1 MKKLLLGFA
10 VAMLLSIPLTSFADE
25 APLPMPAG
33 ASAEAV
39 KHNDEG
45 IAHYNQGHFDVALQ
59 HFEGAS
65 KAAPK
70 MGEGCFNEALALDKL
85 GKHADA
91 TKHFKSAQKNANG
104 NKAIL
109 ESAILNAHVK

>member
-1 MKKLLLGFA
+1 MKKLAYVFA
-10 VAMLLSIPLTSFADE
+10 VVMLLSMPLTSFADE
-25 APLPMPAG
+25 APLPLPAG

-45 IAHYNQGHFDVALQ
+45 IAHYGQGHYDVALQ
-59 HFEGAS
+59 HFEAAA

-91 TKHFKSAQKNANG
+91 SKHFKSAQKNANG

-109 ESAILNAHVK
+109 DSAVLNAHMK

>member
-1 MKKLLLGFA
+1 MKKFVYAFA
-10 VAMLLSIPLTSFADE
+10 VVVLLSIPLTSFADE
-25 APLPMPAG
+25 APLPLPAG
-33 ASAEAV
+33 ASADAI

-45 IAHYNQGHFDVALQ
+45 IAHYGQGHFDVALQ
-59 HFEGAS
+59 HFEAAAKAGS
-65 KAAPK
+65 KF
-70 MGEGCFNEALALDKL
+70 GEACFNEALTLDKL

-109 ESAILNAHVK
+109 DSAILIGHTK